1 MSIDLFLVH
10 ILDEA
15 KFWEIFVGW
24 RGVTFEAFG
33 WGLEGGNP
41 QDVAAGIN
49 LKIEI
54 LRGCSNSNN
63 NIVLVILAISYS
75 EGTIAVGGGLSAEEL
90 GAIDGCQNCKYNYHK
105 YHWLTHL
112 KSKLLHRIPI
122 ISLGERG

>member
-24 RGVTFEAFG
+24 GGVTFEAFG

-75 EGTIAVGGGLSAEEL
+75 EGTIAVGGGLSA
-90 GAIDGCQNCKYNYHK
+90 
-105 YHWLTHL
+105 
-112 KSKLLHRIPI
+112 
-122 ISLGERG
+122 